1 MLRRAALVV
10 EGDEALGRPRQV
22 VTIKPDAR
30 VKLIGVPLDLR
41 HDAPRFPR
49 ALRLIADFVRRSPDQ
64 VLEQVSDSV
73 LQDGICRQPGR
84 VADARGFK
92 EFVDLQVSKG
102 SVAAKI
108 QALHDPLV
116 ADELA

>member
-64 VLEQVSDSV
+64 VSDSV